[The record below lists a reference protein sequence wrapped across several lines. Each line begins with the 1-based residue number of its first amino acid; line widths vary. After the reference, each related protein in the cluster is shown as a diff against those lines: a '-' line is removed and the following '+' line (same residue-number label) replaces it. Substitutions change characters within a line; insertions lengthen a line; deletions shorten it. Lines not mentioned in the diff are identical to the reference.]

1 MNFISGLGISYR
13 NLVLNCRIVA
23 PYRPDW
29 ASKIGQKTSGITTP
43 QKILPRATAKI
54 DRKKWSDWKSDL
66 KSEKVETKPKT
77 LKSKN
82 PAINTF
88 HDVSFIL
95 IDFEAIE
102 NQVCEFPAIHYKNG
116 QILSIFHSYC
126 RKSLN
131 KLNHDSKFL
140 FYQ

>member
-1 MNFISGLGISYR
+1 MRSDRIKNLNMSFIRGLGISYR

-29 ASKIGQKTSGITTP
+29 ASKIGQKTSGITAR
-43 QKILPRATAKI
+43 QRIIERATAKI
-54 DRKKWSDWKSDL
+54 DRTKWSDL
-66 KSEKVETKPKT
+66 KSQKTEKEPKT
-77 LKSKN
+77 VKVKN

-116 QILSIFHSYC
+116 EILSIFHSYC

-131 KLNHDSKFL
+131 
-140 FYQ
+140 

>member
-1 MNFISGLGISYR
+1 MNFISGPGISYR
-13 NLVLNCRIVA
+13 NLMMNCRVVA

-43 QKILPRATAKI
+43 QRIIPKATAKI
-54 DRKKWSDWKSDL
+54 DRTKWSDWKS
-66 KSEKVETKPKT
+66 EKAEMEPKT
-77 LKSKN
+77 VKLRN

-131 KLNHDSKFL
+131 K
-140 FYQ
+140 